1 VRLNKIILLVKT
13 NEIYFLFLRQF
24 EDAFENIGSLF
35 KIKALKMVC
44 YICNYI
50 LIFRFCKYTNDYIL
64 FKKEEP
70 TLFKDDQSA
79 IKRNLINID
88 RKLSQL
94 SGALLDELRIEI
106 NKININDLT

>member
-1 VRLNKIILLVKT
+1 MRLNKIILLVKT

-50 LIFRFCKYTNDYIL
+50 LIFRFCKYTNNYIL
-64 FKKEEP
+64 FKR
-70 TLFKDDQSA
+70 
-79 IKRNLINID
+79 RNLFFLKMI
-88 RKLSQL
+88 KVL
-94 SGALLDELRIEI
+94 
-106 NKININDLT
+106 